1 MNHARLAVALLL
13 LLLAACSRSGGKG
26 NNDDRLSVDRLYP
39 LRQDAVWSYDVDTGE
54 GLPILAITRV
64 TKVEAQR
71 VEMSVAGR
79 QSISYERR
87 DEGLYRPD
95 CETFVLQAPVRAG
108 ESWHA
113 CGKATAEVR
122 SVQKDVSTPA
132 GEFHGCAEIVE
143 TGGNGGKMT
152 RTVYCPDVGPVEVES
167 TMPVPGGGGEVARV
181 IARLRG
187 FDLSGN
193 AGK

>member
-1 MNHARLAVALLL
+1 VNHQRLAVALCLV
-13 LLLAACSRSGGKG
+13 LLAACHAHGKAKT
-26 NNDDRLSVDRLYP
+26 DDRMSVDRLYP

-79 QSISYERR
+79 QSIAYERR
-87 DEGLYRPD
+87 EQGLFRPD
-95 CETFVLQAPVRAG
+95 CEAFVLLAPVRAG
-108 ESWHA
+108 ESWDA

-122 SVQKDVSTPA
+122 SVEKDVSTPA
-132 GEFHGCAEIVE
+132 GEFHGCVEIVE
-143 TGGNGGKMT
+143 TGAAGGKVT

-167 TMPVPGGGGEVARV
+167 TMPVPQGGGELARV